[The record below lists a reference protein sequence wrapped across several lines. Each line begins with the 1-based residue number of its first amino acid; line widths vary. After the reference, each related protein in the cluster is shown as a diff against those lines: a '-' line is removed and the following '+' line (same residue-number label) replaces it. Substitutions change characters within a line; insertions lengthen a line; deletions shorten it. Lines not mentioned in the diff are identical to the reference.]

1 MPTATFSPRSSR
13 KSTRRKSKTRPRTP
27 RTYKPQNMTLE
38 QWQIALR
45 REFGREQRFRW
56 VNVGHDDVFSDF
68 NVTNPQ
74 TGRTYRVSIRGIRPG
89 DNHCTCPDFA
99 VNTLGTCKHI
109 EFTLSRIERRGG
121 TTRLRQGYHPEF
133 SEVWLRY
140 GARRQVVLRRGAAL
154 DLGTAA
160 QIEWLVE
167 PDGTLRDEAIDRFDN
182 LLASLRREGHEVRCH
197 EDALDF
203 LAQQRDLRRLRDR
216 VDELFPRG
224 EKSAAFKN
232 LLKIPMHPYQ
242 RRGALF
248 IARAGRAL
256 LADDM
261 GLGKTIQA
269 ISAVEILARAV
280 GVQRV
285 LVITPTS
292 LKHQWRQEIER
303 FTQRCATVIEGGLTR
318 RAALYADESFF
329 KIVNYDV
336 LKLDRRQIEQWQPDL
351 IILDEAQR
359 IKNWKT
365 RAAQIVKRL
374 PSQYALVLTGTPLE
388 NRLEELHSIVE
399 FVDRFRLGPSFRF
412 LHEHQQVDEAGRV
425 VGYRNLGA
433 IAQTLAPVMLR
444 RTKGEVL
451 KDLPERIEKNLFV
464 PMTPQ
469 QMELHEQNRETVAR
483 IVRRWRNSRYLSE
496 ADQRILTCALQ
507 NMRMSCNSTYLLDP
521 KTEHGAKPDELVAQ
535 LSEVLESRDA
545 KAVVF
550 SQWTRSHELLIRRLK
565 SRGID
570 HVFFHGSIPGPQ
582 RKDLIARFKDESAC
596 RVFLST
602 DAGGVGLNLQ
612 NASAV
617 FNMDLPWNPAVLE
630 QRIGRVHRL
639 GQSRPVHVLNFI
651 AQGTIEHGM
660 LDLLKFKKSLF
671 AGVLDGGQEE
681 VFLGGTR
688 LKRFMESVESATG
701 NIPQAPPPIE
711 TPAPADAVDAVESA
725 VAKLVSSPPQPG
737 GDPWSQL
744 IHAGKSALDALA
756 HALANQDEPARNG
769 SDKLRVER
777 DPTNGRTYLKLEVP
791 SPDVLGHAVLWLQTL
806 AGAISGKGG

>member
-1 MPTATFSPRSSR
+1 MPKVHTSPKSS
-13 KSTRRKSKTRPRTP
+13 KRKSKPRPTP
-27 RTYKPQNMTLE
+27 RAYKPDNMTLE

-45 REFGREQRFRW
+45 REFGREQRFRL
-56 VNVGHDDVFSDF
+56 VNIGNDPVFSDF
-68 NVTNPQ
+68 NVTNPSTNQ
-74 TGRTYRVSIRGIRPG
+74 TYRVSIRGNNPG
-89 DNHCTCPDFA
+89 DNYCTCPDFA
-99 VNTLGTCKHI
+99 VNTLGTCKHV
-109 EFTLSRIERRGG
+109 EFTLARIERRSKS
-121 TTRLRQGYHPEF
+121 RLRNGYHPPF
-133 SEVWLRY
+133 SEFWLRY
-140 GARRQVVLRRGAAL
+140 GAHRQVVLRRGVGL
-154 DLGTAA
+154 DAK
-160 QIEWLVE
+160 ISSKIDRWIE
-167 PDGTLRDEAIDRFDN
+167 PDGALRDDAIDRFN
-182 LLASLRREGHEVRCH
+182 ELLAELQRGGHEVRCH
-197 EDALDF
+197 ADALDF
-203 LAQQRDLRRLRDR
+203 IALRRDLRRLRER
-216 VDELFPRG
+216 VDELFPKK
-224 EKSAAFKN
+224 EKSPQFQN
-232 LLKIPMHPYQ
+232 LLKVPLYPYQ

-248 IARAGRAL
+248 VARAGRAL

-269 ISAVEILARAV
+269 IAAVEILARAV

-292 LKHQWRQEIER
+292 LKHQWRQEIEK
-303 FTQRCATVIEGGLTR
+303 FTRRSATVIEGSQSA
-318 RAALYADESFF
+318 RAALYAGESFF

-336 LKLDRRQIEQWQPDL
+336 LKLDRKLIEACQPDL

-374 PSQYALVLTGTPLE
+374 PSQYAIVLTGTPLE

-412 LHEHQQVDEAGRV
+412 LHEHQKVDEVGRV
-425 VGYRNLGA
+425 VGYRNLGE

-444 RTKGEVL
+444 RTKHEVL
-451 KDLPERIEKNLFV
+451 KELPERIEKNLFV

-469 QMELHEQNRETVAR
+469 QMELHEMNRETVAK
-483 IVRRWRNSRYLSE
+483 IARRWRQSRYLSE
-496 ADQRILTCALQ
+496 TDQRVMTAALQ

-521 KTEHGAKPDELVAQ
+521 NSEFGVKPDELVSQ

-550 SQWTRSHELLIRRLK
+550 SQWTRSHELLIRRLQT
-565 SRGID
+565 RDID
-570 HVFFHGSIPGPQ
+570 HVFFHGSVPGPQ
-582 RKDLIARFKDESAC
+582 RKDLIARFKNESSC

-639 GQSRPVHVLNFI
+639 GQSRPVHVVNFVS
-651 AQGTIEHGM
+651 QGTIEHGM

-671 AGVLDGGQEE
+671 SGVLDGGQDE

-701 NIPQAPPPIE
+701 NIPEAPPPVDA
-711 TPAPADAVDAVESA
+711 PAPSEAVDGVESA
-725 VAKLVSSPPQPG
+725 VEKLVSASQPD
-737 GDPWSQL
+737 GDAWSQL

-756 HALANQDEPARNG
+756 QALASQDKPVNA
-769 SDKLRVER
+769 SDKLRIER
-777 DPTNGRTYLKLEVP
+777 DATSGRTYLKLEVP
-791 SPDVLGHAVLWLQTL
+791 EPDVLGKAVLWLQTL
-806 AGAISGKGG
+806 AGAISGRRER